1 MMIYVEAPLPPFR
14 QDGLAAVPAHGE
26 APSGGGVLV
35 RGAGGGGG
43 GGARQLLRGAEDVPT
58 GVSEV
63 LLTCVAADGRG
74 RRRELVIVDARW
86 PGERRRQVTVGRS
99 LRVFFSSAEGRA
111 LVRRRAGVHGGEQA
125 EDGVEVTRGVELGG
139 QLAPLVREK
148 LHKHGGAGDGV
159 VV

>member
-1 MMIYVEAPLPPFR
+1 MMIFVEAPLPPFR
-14 QDGLAAVPAHGE
+14 QDGLTAMPAHGE
-26 APSGGGVLV
+26 APSGGGVMV
-35 RGAGGGGG
+35 RGAGGRR
-43 GGARQLLRGAEDVPT
+43 GARQLLRGAEDIPT

-74 RRRELVIVDARW
+74 RRRELVVVNARW
-86 PGERRRQVTVGRS
+86 PEERRRQVTVGRN

-125 EDGVEVTRGVELGG
+125 EDVVEVTRGVELGD
-139 QLAPLVREK
+139 QLAPLVRGK
-148 LHKHGGAGDGV
+148 LPKHAGAGDGV

>member
-1 MMIYVEAPLPPFR
+1 MIYVEAPLPPFR
-14 QDGLAAVPAHGE
+14 QDGLAAMPAHGE
-26 APSGGGVLV
+26 APSDGGVMVRGEGSGGGT
-35 RGAGGGGG
+35 RH
-43 GGARQLLRGAEDVPT
+43 LLRGVEDVPT

-74 RRRELVIVDARW
+74 RRRELVVVDARW
-86 PGERRRQVTVGRS
+86 PGERCRQVTVGRNP
-99 LRVFFSSAEGRA
+99 RVFFSSAEGRA
-111 LVRRRAGVHGGEQA
+111 RVRPRAGVHGGEQA

-148 LHKHGGAGDGV
+148 LPKHAGAGDGV